1 MTERFFVQVEKEKLV
16 CMLTTDQFVM
26 KSIQS
31 LIEYSGYAAR
41 EKAPENPFK
50 LKTVVTD
57 NKRKFL
63 YRTTNQH
70 TLGRF

>member
-1 MTERFFVQVEKEKLV
+1 
-16 CMLTTDQFVM
+16 M

-31 LIEYSGYAAR
+31 LIEYSGYAAH

-50 LKTVVTD
+50 LKTAVTD
-57 NKRKFL
+57 KKRKFL